1 MLVSTVGVDVVEEVI
16 VIGEL
21 TLLEDCDKEL
31 NEVAELLTEEAEGV
45 RMNVNGLLEGD
56 IESVICDD
64 TELVVLML
72 SGVVETGMIDEIDV
86 ALARLDGL

>member
-1 MLVSTVGVDVVEEVI
+1 M
-16 VIGEL
+16 
-21 TLLEDCDKEL
+21 
-31 NEVAELLTEEAEGV
+31 
-45 RMNVNGLLEGD
+45 NGLLEGD